1 MSNVAMFNNQLPDY
15 LKEVQLDDV
24 TKALS
29 GGNNSTKRIA
39 LGNNKFLLKVNGA
52 EISKTN
58 SDKLEVVIVNAS
70 KHISRTFY
78 VKAWDPKADAAPP
91 DCWSNDGEKPDA
103 TVKEPQHHACIG
115 CPQDIA
121 GSGQGETKACR
132 KNRRIAVALASDLG
146 GDVYQMTLQSKSV
159 FYDMK
164 HPGDLEHMPFNQYAK
179 YVGTQG
185 YNLNSLVTEMR
196 FDGDSTVGKLFFRP
210 VRFLE
215 KPEWEESVKQGET
228 AAAKNAITMTVAQT
242 DGLKKLAA
250 PQPAVAKAEV
260 ASVVVEAEAEIA
272 EPTKRAEK
280 KADPKAKPDLKAVLG
295 DWSTDDEA

>member
-1 MSNVAMFNNQLPDY
+1 MSNVALFNNQLPDY

-24 TKALS
+24 TKALV
-29 GGNNSTKRIA
+29 GGGDSQTKRIA
-39 LGNNKFLLKVNGA
+39 LGANKFVLKVNGT

-58 SDKLEVVIVNAS
+58 SPKLEVVIVNAS

-78 VKAWDPKADAAPP
+78 AKAWDPKGDSAPP

-103 TVKEPQHHACIG
+103 SIAEPQHSSCIG
-115 CPQDIA
+115 CSQDIN
-121 GSGQGETKACR
+121 GSGQGSTKACR

-146 GDVYQMTLQSKSV
+146 GDVYQMTLQSKSI

-164 HPGDLEHMPFNQYAK
+164 DPGDLEHMPFNQYAK

-185 YNLNSLVTEMR
+185 YNLNTLVTEMR
-196 FDGDSTVGKLFFRP
+196 FDEDSTVGKLFFRP

-215 KPEWEESVKQGET
+215 KDEWESAVKQGDT
-228 AAAKNAITMTVAQT
+228 PAAKNAITMSVSQATP
-242 DGLKKLAA
+242 KLAA
-250 PQPAVAKAEV
+250 PAPAAKAEV
-260 ASVVVEAEAEIA
+260 GKATVAEEAPEVP

-280 KADPKAKPDLKAVLG
+280 KAEPAPKRDLKSVMSG
-295 DWSTDDEA
+295 WSTDDSE

>member
-70 KHISRTFY
+70 KHIARTFY
-78 VKAWDPKADAAPP
+78 AKAWDPKADAAPP

-115 CPQDIA
+115 CPMDIA

-185 YNLNSLVTEMR
+185 YNLNTLVTEMR
-196 FDGDSTVGKLFFRP
+196 FDEDSTVGKLFFRP

-215 KPEWEESVKQGET
+215 KPEWEKAVEQGET
-228 AAAKNAITMTVAQT
+228 TAAKNAITMTVAQT

-250 PQPAVAKAEV
+250 PEPAVAKAEV
-260 ASVVVEAEAEIA
+260 ASAPVEAEVA